1 MPEMLGKFV
10 YSAIRKLN
18 SLYRSCRSTVARYFG
33 NRALIM
39 QERQLRDE
47 FGECVHKKNDI
58 VKDSNRDA
66 VEDIKCHSN
75 LGLSDLWWCGISERL
90 PAVNSATLYKLLY
103 RHAVDRQT
111 LP

>member
-10 YSAIRKLN
+10 YSAIHKLN
-18 SLYRSCRSTVARYFG
+18 SLYRSCRSTVAIYFG
-33 NRALIM
+33 KRALIM

-47 FGECVHKKNDI
+47 FGKCVHKKMTLRKTAI
-58 VKDSNRDA
+58 GMLWKTY
-66 VEDIKCHSN
+66 